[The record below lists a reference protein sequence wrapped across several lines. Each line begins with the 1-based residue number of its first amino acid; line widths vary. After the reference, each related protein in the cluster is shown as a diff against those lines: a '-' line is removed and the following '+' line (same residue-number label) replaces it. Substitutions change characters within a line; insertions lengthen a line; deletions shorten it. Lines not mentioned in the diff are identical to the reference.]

1 MKMAKKSFEESMEK
15 LEKIV
20 EELEAGDLHLDKAL
34 KKFEEGVAL
43 SRFCFEKLDETEK
56 KITALMQQQDG
67 SVKEVPFESNAPQQ
81 QGSDD
86 ENE

>member
-1 MKMAKKSFEESMEK
+1 MAKKSFEESMEK

-20 EELEAGDLHLDKAL
+20 EELEAGSLSLDKAL
-34 KKFEEGVAL
+34 KKFEEGVSL

-67 SVKEVPFESNAPQQ
+67 SVKETPFESNQQQ
-81 QGSDD
+81 QGGPG
-86 ENE
+86 EYE

>member
-1 MKMAKKSFEESMEK
+1 MAKKSFEESMEK

-20 EELEAGDLHLDKAL
+20 EELEAGSLSLDKAL
-34 KKFEEGVAL
+34 KKFEEGVSL

-67 SVKEVPFESNAPQQ
+67 SVTETPFDSNQQ
-81 QGSDD
+81 QQNGPG

>member
-1 MKMAKKSFEESMEK
+1 MTKAKKSFEESMEK

-20 EELEAGDLHLDKAL
+20 EELEAGDLQLDKAL

-67 SVKEVPFESNAPQQ
+67 SVKDVPFESNVRQQ
-81 QGSDD
+81 QGPDD

>member
-1 MKMAKKSFEESMEK
+1 MAKAKKSFEESMEK

-20 EELEAGDLHLDKAL
+20 EELEAGDLPLDKAL
-34 KKFEEGVAL
+34 KKFEEGVVL

-67 SVKEVPFESNAPQQ
+67 SVTQTPFESNTRQ
-81 QGSDD
+81 QGGPGED
-86 ENE
+86 E

>member
-1 MKMAKKSFEESMEK
+1 MAKKSFEESMEK

-20 EELEAGDLHLDKAL
+20 EELEAGELPLDKAL

-56 KITALMQQQDG
+56 KITALMQQDG
-67 SVKEVPFESNAPQQ
+67 SVSQVPFEHNSGSQQ
-81 QGSDD
+81 NNQ
-86 ENE
+86 EYE

>member
-1 MKMAKKSFEESMEK
+1 MAKKSFEESMEK

-20 EELEAGDLHLDKAL
+20 EELEAGSLSLDKAL
-34 KKFEEGVAL
+34 KKFEEGVSL

-67 SVKEVPFESNAPQQ
+67 SVTETPFDSNPQQ
-81 QGSDD
+81 QKNGPG